1 VPHTSSIC
9 PAFCANPHR
18 EQPGDLVHHH
28 TSPIVIPAADGGP
41 DLPVVAGYHEHDGAP
56 RLDVG
61 PYQLDLTGARQ
72 LLAEL
77 RVKVAFME
85 RLDVDA
91 HLDRLLEQHQ
101 VA

>member
-1 VPHTSSIC
+1 MPSTNSTC
-9 PAFCANPHR
+9 PNFCANRHR

-28 TSPIVIPAADGGP
+28 TSPIIIPTVDGP
-41 DLPVVAGYHEHDGAP
+41 DLTLTAGCHDHDMQP

-61 PYQLDLTGARQ
+61 SHQLDLTSAQQ

-77 RVKVAFME
+77 KVKVAFME
-85 RLDVDA
+85 NLNVDT
-91 HLDRLLEQHQ
+91 HLDRLLDRYQ